1 MKVTE
6 NAQVRAQIKAFKRL
20 LEKPELFQHAVQM
33 NDQFYYNV
41 QYWRW
46 GKDEAVGYLILKP
59 DGTVVPRREAEPVVR
74 LFMSH
79 NNAVINF
86 TKDFA
91 RDKEKPV
98 WVYEQKRDCLRALL
112 PHCEASM
119 DPQTRQDA
127 LELMEVCN
135 DVVQSRDRLREIY
148 ERGMRHHNQMLARG
162 YVIPE
167 DETALRDVLY
177 ESDFLLYERLR
188 KQLEIRGAVDRVYAF
203 FARKDLPLDPDMQKA
218 RKKLSDLLGNYK
230 DERLRKTNEASLQ
243 SFETTATAFQTADQL
258 AESYREQNEA
268 LFQRLVI
275 SILRNP

>member
-6 NAQVRAQIKAFKRL
+6 TAQVRAQIKAYKRL
-20 LEKPELFQHAVQM
+20 LEKAELFQHAVRM

-46 GKDEAVGYLILKP
+46 GKDEAVGYLIVRP
-59 DGTVVPRREAEPVVR
+59 DGTVVPREEARPVVR

-91 RDKEKPV
+91 GDKEKPV
-98 WVYEQKRDCLRALL
+98 WMYEQKRDCLSALL
-112 PHCEASM
+112 PYCEADM
-119 DPQTRQDA
+119 DAQTRRDA
-127 LELMEVCN
+127 LEVMEVCN
-135 DVVQSRDRLREIY
+135 DVVLSRERLRDVY
-148 ERGMRHHNQMLARG
+148 EKGMRHHNQMLARG

-177 ESDFLLYERLR
+177 ESDFILYERLR
-188 KQLEIRGAVDRVYAF
+188 KQVEIRGAVDRLYAF
-203 FARKDLPLDPDMQKA
+203 FASKDFPLDQDMQKT
-218 RKKLSDLLGNYK
+218 RKKLIDLLRNYK
-230 DERLRKTNEASLQ
+230 DERLRKTNDESVR
-243 SFETTATAFQTADQL
+243 SFETTAVSFQTADQL
-258 AESYREQNEA
+258 ADSYREQNEA